1 MDRNRLN
8 LYLNTVKHLKI
19 RQLYYQVY
27 YKVRNKLFKRKYKK
41 KLPANLEAIQWQ
53 DQLFN
58 KHSYDGAQSF
68 SFLNIDFKFKEN
80 HIDWNKSDFGKLWTY
95 NLNYFDF
102 LNQYNITTQEGI
114 TIIKDYIRNED
125 DLQHGLEPYPIS
137 LRGIN
142 WIKFLSKNSISEDNI
157 DQVLYNHYQTLLHN
171 LEYHLLGNH
180 LLENGFSLLFG
191 AYYFK
196 DLVLY
201 SKGKKIITDEL
212 NEEIL
217 EDGGHFELSPMYHQ
231 IILYRLLDCI
241 NLIRLNTWQQ
251 DDLLH
256 FLEEKAK
263 KMLSWLDAITYSNG
277 NIPMVNDSAFDI
289 APTSS
294 ELFGYANTLNLIWEK
309 LPLSESGYRKFQKS
323 GFELFVDVGNIGPIY
338 QSGHAHA
345 DTFSFEL
352 YFKDQPIIVD
362 SGISTYENNELRRL
376 QRATKSHNTIE
387 INHCDQSQMWDAFRV
402 AKRAYIIE
410 LKEKNNYVEAS
421 HDGYKELGIVHTRK
435 FDVGHNNNIIIHDSL
450 SIRNNLNQIAFL
462 HFHPQI
468 KEIVVRENQV
478 VLLNENITIK
488 FKNIK
493 AISKGHYE
501 YPLGFNKFK
510 SANKLTIGF
519 DNWLE
524 TNICLNSK

>member
-8 LYLNTVKHLKI
+8 LYLNTVQHLKI
-19 RQLYYQVY
+19 KQLYYQVY

-41 KLPANLEAIQWQ
+41 ELPKNLEVIQWQ
-53 DQLFN
+53 DKLFN
-58 KHSYDGAQSF
+58 NHSYNGGQSF

-80 HIDWNKSDFGKLWTY
+80 HINWNKSDFGKLWTY

-102 LNQYNITTQEGI
+102 LNQSSITTQEGI
-114 TIIKDYIRNED
+114 ALIQDYIGSED
-125 DLQHGLEPYPIS
+125 DLLDGLEPYPIS

-142 WIKFLSKNSISEDNI
+142 WIKFLSKNSISENSI

-180 LLENGFSLLFG
+180 LLENGLSLLFG

-196 DLVLY
+196 DEVLY
-201 SKGKKIITDEL
+201 IKGKKIILDEL

-241 NLIRLNTWQQ
+241 NLIRLNKWRQ
-251 DDLLH
+251 DNLLN
-256 FLEEKAK
+256 FLEEKVK
-263 KMLSWLDAITYSNG
+263 RMLSWLDGITYTNG

-289 APTSS
+289 APTSP
-294 ELFGYANTLNLIWEK
+294 ELFGYAKKLDLKWKT
-309 LPLSESGYRKFQKS
+309 LPLSDSGYRKFQKHE
-323 GFELFVDVGNIGPIY
+323 FELFLDVGNIGPKY

-362 SGISTYENNELRRL
+362 RGISTYENNESRKL
-376 QRATKSHNTIE
+376 QRATKSHNTVE
-387 INHCDQSQMWDAFRV
+387 VDRCDQSQMWDAFRV
-402 AKRAYIIE
+402 AKRAHIIKLIEKDNYI
-410 LKEKNNYVEAS
+410 EAS
-421 HDGYKELGIVHTRK
+421 HDGYKELGIIHTRK
-435 FDVGHNNNIIIHDSL
+435 FDVGHHNIIIHDSL
-450 SIRNNLNQIAFL
+450 SIKNSLSQLAFL

-468 KEIVVRENQV
+468 EEIAVGDNQV
-478 VLLNENITIK
+478 DLLNENITIK
-488 FKNIK
+488 FKNTR
-493 AISKGHYE
+493 AIFKGHYE

-510 SANKLTIGF
+510 SAKMLTISF

-524 TNICLNSK
+524 TNISLNSK